1 MLSASVGQGG
11 TNITDDVKV
20 VQRLLGDLQIAAG
33 LVPLDDDGVVG
44 PLTIAA
50 ISAFQEQEAGLPDD
64 GRIDPG
70 GPTFT
75 RVDEVC
81 ADLYA
86 TIIQFQGLPV
96 LAEPMPPGTPPDIA
110 TLFDDIRADFAA
122 LVPTEPVAGAENF
135 EDEVPQ
141 SFVAAAN
148 VRSALLGTAQAIP
161 LILVLIFILA
171 LLIVMT
177 SNPIWQRAAKQTIQG
192 LKDRLRLLS
201 EKIRDAVQQIID
213 SIEEVIGGTACAEA
227 CAEEV
232 NKIKDLQRQLN
243 DLLDRM
249 PANDNDP
256 QAMKELRFQI
266 IRLHEQ
272 ILAAYQDVVDCLQQH
287 GC

>member
-11 TNITDDVKV
+11 TNLPEDVKV
-20 VQRLLGDLQIAAG
+20 VQRLLADLQIAAG
-33 LVPLDDDGVVG
+33 LAPLDDDGLPG
-44 PLTIAA
+44 PLTTGA
-50 ISAFQEQEAGLPDD
+50 ISAFQEQEADLPDD
-64 GRIDPG
+64 GRVDPN
-70 GPTFT
+70 GPTFE

-81 ADLYA
+81 AELYA
-86 TIIQFQGLPV
+86 SIIQLQGLP
-96 LAEPMPPGTPPDIA
+96 LMLEPTPLGTPPA
-110 TLFDDIRADFAA
+110 VAALLDDIRDDFSA
-122 LVPTEPVAGAENF
+122 LAPAQTTAGAENF

-141 SFVAAAN
+141 SLAATASIRLA
-148 VRSALLGTAQAIP
+148 VLGTVEAVP
-161 LILVLIFILA
+161 LILVVILILA
-171 LLIVMT
+171 LLIVMM
-177 SNPIWQRAAKQTIQG
+177 SNPIWQRAASQTIQG

-201 EKIRDAVQQIID
+201 ERIRDAVQQIID
-213 SIEEVIGGTACAEA
+213 SIESVIGGTACAEA

-256 QAMKELRFQI
+256 QAMKELRFMI

-272 ILAAYQDVVDCLQQH
+272 ILAAYQDVVNCMQQH